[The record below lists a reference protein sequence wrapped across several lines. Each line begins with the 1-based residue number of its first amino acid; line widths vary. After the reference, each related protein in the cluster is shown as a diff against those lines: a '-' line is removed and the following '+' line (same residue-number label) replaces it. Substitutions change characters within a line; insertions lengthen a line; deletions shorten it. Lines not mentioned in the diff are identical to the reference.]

1 MHHHQSDQSNLYLIN
16 NERTCKNAKP
26 INNQWMLSPY
36 IPLSVSRLTTK
47 SSKMDDYTLPLSV
60 PEKFLFPFEPY
71 SIQNDFMKALYKA
84 LEERKF
90 GIFESPTGTVSI
102 MLISSVKFFWAQDSY
117 RALNFNSGK
126 SNRLSLWWCCSMILT
141 ICTIWKCNIWFHFS
155 KFSAMPSDSLN
166 CSSNYFGLNYQVWA
180 SLPPSLPPP
189 SLSHSLESR
198 ESWQAKM

>member
-1 MHHHQSDQSNLYLIN
+1 
-16 NERTCKNAKP
+16 
-26 INNQWMLSPY
+26 MLSPY

-102 MLISSVKFFWAQDSY
+102 MLISSVKFF
-117 RALNFNSGK
+117 
-126 SNRLSLWWCCSMILT
+126 
-141 ICTIWKCNIWFHFS
+141 
-155 KFSAMPSDSLN
+155 
-166 CSSNYFGLNYQVWA
+166 
-180 SLPPSLPPP
+180 
-189 SLSHSLESR
+189 
-198 ESWQAKM
+198 